1 MSEESRGCEV
11 EFMAGNRDGRCGGR
25 GKRARRNEGSFDSLS
40 PQRPASTNHQHL
52 GSSCRKFI
60 LAHLLRSLAKSHKNL
75 EASPPSLP
83 PSAQSSQTM
92 SSSSSPPLSIPLIS
106 LSPFKPATVLA
117 EEVSNACK
125 TSGFLYITDHGIPQE
140 QIDRAFQI
148 SAQFFEGEEQNEKE
162 KVGIT
167 IGNKGVSDY
176 FACWTGQYLALEG
189 EELCAGRRRREKE
202 KVEGE
207 IRAFR
212 FELN

>member
-1 MSEESRGCEV
+1 
-11 EFMAGNRDGRCGGR
+11 
-25 GKRARRNEGSFDSLS
+25 
-40 PQRPASTNHQHL
+40 
-52 GSSCRKFI
+52 
-60 LAHLLRSLAKSHKNL
+60 
-75 EASPPSLP
+75 
-83 PSAQSSQTM
+83 M

-106 LSPFKPATVLA
+106 LSPSKPATVLA

-167 IGNKGVSDY
+167 IGNKGVSDH
-176 FACWTGQYLALEG
+176 FACWTGQYLALED

-212 FELN
+212 FELTTDTSSSPLFSSLSTQWTQVRQESLDPSTAKKFVPVSLFS